1 MWPAKP
7 KIYTLWLLQKKC
19 DNSYSIPL
27 SFLIFFDSVCLIL
40 MLCYLVICF
49 FLLYC
54 LSSSLSGMRA
64 LREVWQGLPTA
75 VFPEPRNILET
86 QMALMEICWLNGE
99 WFKVQSL
106 KYDISVCVSYLCLLL
121 AAYLWA
127 TLKIHFK
134 P

>member
-7 KIYTLWLLQKKC
+7 KIFTLWLLQKKY

-27 SFLIFFDSVCLIL
+27 SFLIFLDSVCLIL

-49 FLLYC
+49 CFLYR
-54 LSSSLSGMRA
+54 LSASLTGMRA
-64 LREVWQGLPTA
+64 LRELWQSLPTA

-86 QMALMEICWLNGE
+86 QMALTEICWMNGE

-106 KYDISVCVSYLCLLL
+106 KYDIAVCESKLCRLL
-121 AAYLWA
+121 AAYLWE
-127 TLKIHFK
+127 TFKIHSK